1 VVNGGLGSETGGER
15 DGSDVLSGSAEGGE
29 DGVNRDVEDG
39 WGVDSAVIEDVL
51 DVHLVLERSN
61 LELVQES
68 GLTGR
73 DLLTLGDDLDGVDDF
88 DLTLDDLGGDV
99 QVLEEGGL
107 LGVHTG
113 TTSGDGH
120 ISGSDDTNLGGGL
133 SNLRIKNLLD
143 VSKVSVGEDHTSVQ
157 HELVLNQSEVGS
169 NDLLC
174 VVLVDEFLDGGS
186 HEGLHKG

>member
-1 VVNGGLGSETGGER
+1 MNGGLGSETGGER

-29 DGVNRDVEDG
+29 DGVNSDVEDG

-73 DLLTLGDDLDGVDDF
+73 DLFTLSDDLDGVDDF
-88 DLTLDDLGGDV
+88 DLTFDDLGGDV

-107 LGVHTG
+107 LGVHSG
-113 TTSGDGH
+113 TTSRDCH
-120 ISGSDDTNLGGGL
+120 ISGSNYTNLGGGL
-133 SNLRIKNLLD
+133 SNLRIKNLFD

-157 HELVLNQSEVGS
+157 HQLVLNQSEVGS

-174 VVLVDEFLDGGS
+174 VVLVNELLDGGS

>member
-1 VVNGGLGSETGGER
+1 MNRSLSSETGGER

-29 DGVNRDVEDG
+29 DGVNSDVEDG
-39 WGVDSAVIEDVL
+39 WGVDSAVIKDVL
-51 DVHLVLERSN
+51 DVHLVLKRSN

-88 DLTLDDLGGDV
+88 DLTLGDLGGDV

-120 ISGSDDTNLGGGL
+120 ISGSNNTNLGGGL

-143 VSKVSVGEDHTSVQ
+143 ISKVSVGEDHTSVQ
-157 HELVLNQSEVGS
+157 HELVLNQSEVRS
-169 NDLLC
+169 HDLLL